1 MSFQSLVGKDRS
13 GSAFLPALTFSV
25 VLHFFL
31 FWPAYPGIA
40 RQAGSPP
47 MAATLRAVAAPVPA
61 VPPGPDRSAPAG
73 KIATKPALPRET
85 MPGAKVVAESVAPAV
100 AGGEGPGS
108 ASGMESVALGRG
120 AAALAA
126 GQAAGLDADGIRSY
140 RIGLA
145 REARSHRRYPPL
157 ALERGWTGTAEV
169 QVDVSRQGR
178 ARQILLARSSGHEIL
193 DREAVAMMSHAA
205 ASAALP
211 DSLRGQEFAVRLPVV
226 FDLADV
232 Q

>member
-13 GSAFLPALTFSV
+13 GSALLPALAFSV

-31 FWPAYPGIA
+31 FWPAYPGIP
-40 RQAGSPP
+40 RQAGALP
-47 MAATLRAVAAPVPA
+47 MAATLRAAAAPVTAPA
-61 VPPGPDRSAPAG
+61 PGISAPAR
-73 KIATKPALPRET
+73 KPATKPALP
-85 MPGAKVVAESVAPAV
+85 PGTATGAQAVVDTAGPAV
-100 AGGEGPGS
+100 PAAGAPGMASQAATTVPDRGGAVAS
-108 ASGMESVALGRG
+108 AE
-120 AAALAA
+120 AAAAA
-126 GQAAGLDADGIRSY
+126 GPDADGIRVY

>member
-1 MSFQSLVGKDRS
+1 
-13 GSAFLPALTFSV
+13 
-25 VLHFFL
+25 
-31 FWPAYPGIA
+31 
-40 RQAGSPP
+40 
-47 MAATLRAVAAPVPA
+47 MAATLRAAAAPVPA
-61 VPPGPDRSAPAG
+61 PAPGPGISAPAR
-73 KIATKPALPRET
+73 KPAAKPVLPLGT
-85 MPGAKVVAESVAPAV
+85 ATGAQAVADTAGPAV
-100 AGGEGPGS
+100 PAAGAPGMASQAATTVPDRGGALAS
-108 ASGMESVALGRG
+108 AG
-120 AAALAA
+120 AAA
-126 GQAAGLDADGIRSY
+126 GPDADGIRVY

>member
-1 MSFQSLVGKDRS
+1 MLWPADAGRAPLA
-13 GSAFLPALTFSV
+13 GSAPLS
-25 VLHFFL
+25 
-31 FWPAYPGIA
+31 
-40 RQAGSPP
+40 
-47 MAATLRAVAAPVPA
+47 ATLRAAAMPAQAVASAPDQAAPVPRRIARSVPEKPA
-61 VPPGPDRSAPAG
+61 VPAAG
-73 KIATKPALPRET
+73 
-85 MPGAKVVAESVAPAV
+85 AV
-100 AGGEGPGS
+100 AAASPAAPSLSAGVAVASVGAAV
-108 ASGMESVALGRG
+108 ASGPADGP
-120 AAALAA
+120 
-126 GQAAGLDADGIRSY
+126 DADGIRSY

-157 ALERGWTGTAEV
+157 ALERGWTGTAEI

-226 FDLADV
+226 FDLADL

>member
-1 MSFQSLVGKDRS
+1 M
-13 GSAFLPALTFSV
+13 
-25 VLHFFL
+25 
-31 FWPAYPGIA
+31 PGEK
-40 RQAGSPP
+40 
-47 MAATLRAVAAPVPA
+47 A
-61 VPPGPDRSAPAG
+61 VPDRGGAG
-73 KIATKPALPRET
+73 A
-85 MPGAKVVAESVAPAV
+85 
-100 AGGEGPGS
+100 AGGAVLRP
-108 ASGMESVALGRG
+108 ASGIESAAAGEG

-126 GQAAGLDADGIRSY
+126 GQAAGPDADGIRVY

-226 FDLADV
+226 FDLADTP
-232 Q
+232 